1 MQQRTFTNVLPA
13 ELYRAEDVRE
23 LDRLTIESHG
33 VPGFTLMRRAAQ
45 AAFDALL
52 AHWPKV
58 SQLTVLCGTGNN
70 GGDGYVLASIA
81 RRFGLAVT
89 VLQLG
94 DAEKISG
101 DALLARTGALQE
113 GVEVKAFD
121 PATTLSAGLIVDAAL
136 GTGLSGDVRG
146 VYRQAIDWVNQQT
159 LPVLA
164 VDIPSGLCS
173 DTGRRLGVAIDADLT
188 VTFIGVKRGLL
199 TGDGPNCCGDL
210 LYADLAVPPAIFKQR
225 PAAVARIDLTQ
236 ALTALPAR
244 QPCDHKG
251 RFGHVLVAGG
261 DWGMAGAP
269 LMAAMAAARLGAGLT
284 ACATRAEHIAAIIA
298 RCPEVM
304 ASAVASGQALQPLAD
319 RASVI
324 VIGPG
329 LGQQAWGQQLLQ
341 VALASGLPLV
351 LDADALNLL
360 AAGILH
366 LPTGSDQ
373 HILTPHPAEA
383 ARLLAMT
390 TAQVQA
396 DRFAAA
402 TALQRHYG
410 GVVVLKGAGTVVAGP
425 GEALALCDA
434 GNPGMGSGGMGD
446 VLSGVLGALLA
457 QGLTPW
463 QAATLGV
470 ALHAHAGDLAAA
482 DSGQRGLLASDL
494 IPYLR
499 ELINT
504 VP

>member
-1 MQQRTFTNVLPA
+1 
-13 ELYRAEDVRE
+13 
-23 LDRLTIESHG
+23 
-33 VPGFTLMRRAAQ
+33 
-45 AAFDALL
+45 
-52 AHWPKV
+52 
-58 SQLTVLCGTGNN
+58 
-70 GGDGYVLASIA
+70 
-81 RRFGLAVT
+81 
-89 VLQLG
+89 
-94 DAEKISG
+94 
-101 DALLARTGALQE
+101 
-113 GVEVKAFD
+113 
-121 PATTLSAGLIVDAAL
+121 
-136 GTGLSGDVRG
+136 
-146 VYRQAIDWVNQQT
+146 
-159 LPVLA
+159 
-164 VDIPSGLCS
+164 
-173 DTGRRLGVAIDADLT
+173 
-188 VTFIGVKRGLL
+188 
-199 TGDGPNCCGDL
+199 
-210 LYADLAVPPAIFKQR
+210 
-225 PAAVARIDLTQ
+225 
-236 ALTALPAR
+236 
-244 QPCDHKG
+244 
-251 RFGHVLVAGG
+251 
-261 DWGMAGAP
+261 MAGAP